1 MDRKEG
7 AEAVQ
12 SACSGGS
19 GWRFGAGQGLSA
31 PEVEGLYRNWGEVC
45 RRDETWVRRGSGG
58 GRAVGGVPLKPHA
71 GRGLAAHIKHLIK
84 FCDAGRVE
92 AQRLVKVL
100 RALPSRKERHAK
112 QGEVGAGR

>member
-1 MDRKEG
+1 MR
-7 AEAVQ
+7 
-12 SACSGGS
+12 
-19 GWRFGAGQGLSA
+19 
-31 PEVEGLYRNWGEVC
+31 
-45 RRDETWVRRGSGG
+45 
-58 GRAVGGVPLKPHA
+58 LKPHA

-84 FCDAGRVE
+84 FCDAGLVE

>member
-1 MDRKEG
+1 MR
-7 AEAVQ
+7 
-12 SACSGGS
+12 
-19 GWRFGAGQGLSA
+19 
-31 PEVEGLYRNWGEVC
+31 
-45 RRDETWVRRGSGG
+45 
-58 GRAVGGVPLKPHA
+58 LKPHA

>member
-1 MDRKEG
+1 M
-7 AEAVQ
+7 Q
-12 SACSGGS
+12 
-19 GWRFGAGQGLSA
+19 AG
-31 PEVEGLYRNWGEVC
+31 RNMGK
-45 RRDETWVRRGSGG
+45 VRIGRWEGG
-58 GRAVGGVPLKPHA
+58 GGGVRLKPHA

-84 FCDAGRVE
+84 FCDDGRVE